1 MKAET
6 LIRVT
11 EAIKADELYL
21 QGKISFTADVIDT
34 TKELNHSY
42 SVEVTMTERQ
52 DAFHYMRFAAK
63 FDCGCEFGTMSYIRM
78 NLSKTM
84 VILTIF

>member
-6 LIRVT
+6 LIKVT

-52 DAFHYMRFAAK
+52 DAFHYMAFAAK
-63 FDCGCEFGTMSYIRM
+63 FDGGCEFGTLAYMRL
-78 NLSKTM
+78 NLDHSKI
-84 VILTIF
+84 ILSIF